1 VNNVLEAFGLIM
13 NPNVHAPIARDYVK
27 FNSQTDS
34 DNFDA
39 AGELYDFRKKATP

>member
-1 VNNVLEAFGLIM
+1 MNNVLEAFGLIM